1 MDESLLSIGEL
12 AAHSGLSP
20 KALRLYDESGLLVPR
35 RVDPST
41 GYRSYGTDQVGRAR
55 LIAALRGLGMG
66 LARIRVLCDLDGAA
80 AATELRSWWRQEE
93 ADALSRA
100 VAVRHLASSLG
111 QHPTE
116 DAMTTTTTP
125 ARSASALHIGLE
137 RTAQEDAVLVRDL
150 PVGRSL
156 LAAAD
161 GFGGA
166 GDLAARMLAAF
177 ADALERALAAPSAA
191 PLHALE
197 TAWTAAEAL
206 EPTQGESGSTLT
218 AAVLDGDRLHIAHL
232 GDTRAM
238 LVRAGRLEHVTQDH
252 THVRSL
258 LEAGRL
264 SPEEALPSGPTRA
277 EPGSRRGRPV
287 GPGPAGAAA
296 GARRPGARGL
306 GRAACGRRPVG
317 PRRIAHRRRG
327 GGSRRPGRAPDRP
340 RARRRRPR
348 QRGRGTGSGVNR
360 PQRAA
365 RTTRTMPRTTAPT
378 ITTRPVTSSAAPP
391 DPSSEHEIPA

>member
-12 AAHSGLSP
+12 AARSGLSP

-55 LIAALRGLGMG
+55 LIVALRGLGMG
-66 LARIRVLCDLDGAA
+66 LARIRVLCDLDGVA

-93 ADALSRA
+93 ADPLSRA
-100 VAVRHLASSLG
+100 VAVRDLASSLG

-137 RTAQEDAVLVRDL
+137 RTAQEDAVLVRAL
-150 PVGRSL
+150 PGRRTL

-161 GFGGA
+161 GFHDA
-166 GDLAARMLAAF
+166 DDLAARMLSAF
-177 ADALERALAAPSAA
+177 ADALVETPSADV
-191 PLHALE
+191 LTALE

-206 EPTQGESGSTLT
+206 VPTDGGAGSTLT

-232 GDTRAM
+232 GDTRAI

-252 THVRSL
+252 TQVRSL

-264 SPEEALPSGPTRA
+264 SPEEAASHPDRRVLNRA
-277 EPGSRRGRPV
+277 L
-287 GPGPAGAAA
+287 AA
-296 GARRPGARGL
+296 GAP
-306 GRAACGRRPVG
+306 
-317 PRRIAHRRRG
+317 
-327 GGSRRPGRAPDRP
+327 SAPDLLV
-340 RARRRRPR
+340 R
-348 QRGRGTGSGVNR
+348 QLEPGDLVL
-360 PQRAA
+360 
-365 RTTRTMPRTTAPT
+365 
-378 ITTRPVTSSAAPP
+378 VTSDGLHAVV
-391 DPSSEHEIPA
+391 DPSALAEALTGEEEPEALAQHLIDLALDAGGPDNVAVALARA

>member
-12 AAHSGLSP
+12 AARSGLSP
-20 KALRLYDESGLLVPR
+20 KALRLYDETGLLVPR

-100 VAVRHLASSLG
+100 VAVRDLASSLG
-111 QHPTE
+111 QHPME
-116 DAMTTTTTP
+116 DTMTTTTIP
-125 ARSASALHIGLE
+125 ARGASALHIGLE

-150 PVGRSL
+150 PGRRTL

-161 GFGGA
+161 GFHDA
-166 GDLAARMLAAF
+166 DDLAARMLSAF
-177 ADALERALAAPSAA
+177 ADALVETPSADV
-191 PLHALE
+191 LTALE

-206 EPTQGESGSTLT
+206 VPTQGAAGSTLT

-264 SPEEALPSGPTRA
+264 SPEEAASHPDRRVLNRALATGAPSAPDLLVRHL
-277 EPGSRRGRPV
+277 EPGDLVIVASD
-287 GPGPAGAAA
+287 
-296 GARRPGARGL
+296 GL
-306 GRAACGRRPVG
+306 HAVA
-317 PRRIAHRRRG
+317 
-327 GGSRRPGRAPDRP
+327 
-340 RARRRRPR
+340 
-348 QRGRGTGSGVNR
+348 
-360 PQRAA
+360 
-365 RTTRTMPRTTAPT
+365 
-378 ITTRPVTSSAAPP
+378 
-391 DPSSEHEIPA
+391 DPSALAEALGGEQEPEALAQHLIDLALDAGGPDNVAVALARA

>member
-12 AAHSGLSP
+12 AARSGLSP

-41 GYRSYGTDQVGRAR
+41 GYRSYGIDQVGRAR

-100 VAVRHLASSLG
+100 AAVRDLASSLG

-125 ARSASALHIGLE
+125 ARAASALHIGLE
-137 RTAQEDAVLVRDL
+137 RTAQEDAVLVRAL
-150 PVGRSL
+150 PGRRTL
-156 LAAAD
+156 LAVAD

-166 GDLAARMLAAF
+166 GDLAARTLEVF
-177 ADALERALAAPSAA
+177 ADALVAAPSADA
-191 PLHALE
+191 LPSLE

-206 EPTQGESGSTLT
+206 VPTQGGAGSTLT

-252 THVRSL
+252 TQVRSL

-264 SPEEALPSGPTRA
+264 SPEEAASHPDRRVLNRA
-277 EPGSRRGRPV
+277 L
-287 GPGPAGAAA
+287 AA
-296 GARRPGARGL
+296 GAP
-306 GRAACGRRPVG
+306 
-317 PRRIAHRRRG
+317 
-327 GGSRRPGRAPDRP
+327 SAPDLLVRHLEP
-340 RARRRRPR
+340 GDLVLVASD
-348 QRGRGTGSGVNR
+348 GLHAV
-360 PQRAA
+360 
-365 RTTRTMPRTTAPT
+365 
-378 ITTRPVTSSAAPP
+378 V
-391 DPSSEHEIPA
+391 DPSALAESLAAAEAEDLDALAAHLIDLALDAGGPDNVGVTLARV

>member
-1 MDESLLSIGEL
+1 MEESLLSIGEL
-12 AAHSGLSP
+12 AARSGLSP

-41 GYRSYGTDQVGRAR
+41 GYRSYGVDQVGRAR

-80 AATELRSWWRQEE
+80 AAAELRSWWRQEE

-150 PVGRSL
+150 PGRRTL
-156 LAAAD
+156 LAVAD

-166 GDLAARMLAAF
+166 DDLAARMLAAF
-177 ADALERALAAPSAA
+177 ADSVADDPSAA
-191 PLHALE
+191 TLTALE
-197 TAWTAAEAL
+197 TAWSAVEAL
-206 EPTQGESGSTLT
+206 VPDGGGAGSTLT
-218 AAVLDGDRLHIAHL
+218 AAVLDGDRLHVAHL
-232 GDTRAM
+232 GDTRVV
-238 LVRAGRLEHVTQDH
+238 LVRGDRVEHVTQDH
-252 THVRSL
+252 TQVRSL

-264 SPEEALPSGPTRA
+264 SPEEAVSHPDRRVLNRA
-277 EPGSRRGRPV
+277 L
-287 GPGPAGAAA
+287 AA
-296 GARRPGARGL
+296 GAP
-306 GRAACGRRPVG
+306 
-317 PRRIAHRRRG
+317 
-327 GGSRRPGRAPDRP
+327 SAPDLLV
-340 RARRRRPR
+340 R
-348 QRGRGTGSGVNR
+348 QLEPGDLVLVASDGLHAV
-360 PQRAA
+360 
-365 RTTRTMPRTTAPT
+365 
-378 ITTRPVTSSAAPP
+378 V
-391 DPSSEHEIPA
+391 DPSALAEALTGAEEEPDVFAEHLVRLALDAGAPDNVGLALARV

>member
-12 AAHSGLSP
+12 AARSGLSP

-66 LARIRVLCDLDGAA
+66 LARIRVLCDLDGVA

-100 VAVRHLASSLG
+100 VAVGDLASSLG

-116 DAMTTTTTP
+116 DAVTTTTTP

-137 RTAQEDAVLVRDL
+137 RTAQEDAVLVRAL
-150 PVGRSL
+150 PGRRTL

-161 GFGGA
+161 GFHDA
-166 GDLAARMLAAF
+166 DDLAARMLSAF
-177 ADALERALAAPSAA
+177 ADALVETPSADV
-191 PLHALE
+191 LTALE

-206 EPTQGESGSTLT
+206 VPTDGGAGSTLT

-232 GDTRAM
+232 GDTRAI

-252 THVRSL
+252 TQVRSL

-264 SPEEALPSGPTRA
+264 SPEEAASHPDRRVLNRA
-277 EPGSRRGRPV
+277 L
-287 GPGPAGAAA
+287 AA
-296 GARRPGARGL
+296 GAP
-306 GRAACGRRPVG
+306 
-317 PRRIAHRRRG
+317 
-327 GGSRRPGRAPDRP
+327 SAPDLLV
-340 RARRRRPR
+340 R
-348 QRGRGTGSGVNR
+348 QLEPGDLVL
-360 PQRAA
+360 
-365 RTTRTMPRTTAPT
+365 
-378 ITTRPVTSSAAPP
+378 VTSDGLHAVV
-391 DPSSEHEIPA
+391 DPSALAEALTGEEEPEALAQHLIDLALDAGGPDNVAVALARA

>member
-12 AAHSGLSP
+12 AARSGLSP

-66 LARIRVLCDLDGAA
+66 LARIRVLCDLDGVA

-100 VAVRHLASSLG
+100 VAVRDLASSLG

-137 RTAQEDAVLVRDL
+137 RTAQEDAVLVRAL
-150 PVGRSL
+150 PGRRTL

-161 GFGGA
+161 GFHDA
-166 GDLAARMLAAF
+166 DDLAARMLSAF
-177 ADALERALAAPSAA
+177 ADALVETPSADV
-191 PLHALE
+191 LTALE

-206 EPTQGESGSTLT
+206 VPTQGAAGSTLT

-232 GDTRAM
+232 GDTRAI

-252 THVRSL
+252 TQVRSL

-264 SPEEALPSGPTRA
+264 SPEEAAAHPDRRVLNRA
-277 EPGSRRGRPV
+277 L
-287 GPGPAGAAA
+287 AA
-296 GARRPGARGL
+296 GAP
-306 GRAACGRRPVG
+306 
-317 PRRIAHRRRG
+317 
-327 GGSRRPGRAPDRP
+327 SAPDLLV
-340 RARRRRPR
+340 R
-348 QRGRGTGSGVNR
+348 QLEPGDLVLVASDGLHAV
-360 PQRAA
+360 
-365 RTTRTMPRTTAPT
+365 
-378 ITTRPVTSSAAPP
+378 V
-391 DPSSEHEIPA
+391 DPSALAEALTGEEEPEALAQHLIDLALDAGGPDNVAVALARA

>member
-1 MDESLLSIGEL
+1 MEESLLSIGEL
-12 AAHSGLSP
+12 AARSGLSP

-41 GYRSYGTDQVGRAR
+41 GYRSYGLDQVGRAR

-116 DAMTTTTTP
+116 DAMTTTTAP

-150 PVGRSL
+150 PGPRTL

-161 GFGGA
+161 GFHDA
-166 GDLAARMLAAF
+166 DDLAARMLSAF
-177 ADALERALAAPSAA
+177 ADALVETPSADV
-191 PLHALE
+191 LTALE
-197 TAWTAAEAL
+197 TAWAAAEAL
-206 EPTQGESGSTLT
+206 VPTDGGAGSTLT

-232 GDTRAM
+232 GDTRVT
-238 LVRAGRLEHVTQDH
+238 LVRAGRIEHVTQDH
-252 THVRSL
+252 TQVRSL

-264 SPEEALPSGPTRA
+264 SPEEAAAHPDRRVLNRA
-277 EPGSRRGRPV
+277 L
-287 GPGPAGAAA
+287 AA
-296 GARRPGARGL
+296 GAP
-306 GRAACGRRPVG
+306 
-317 PRRIAHRRRG
+317 
-327 GGSRRPGRAPDRP
+327 SAPDLLV
-340 RARRRRPR
+340 R
-348 QRGRGTGSGVNR
+348 QLEPGDLVLVASDGLHAV
-360 PQRAA
+360 
-365 RTTRTMPRTTAPT
+365 
-378 ITTRPVTSSAAPP
+378 V
-391 DPSSEHEIPA
+391 DPSALAEALTGEEEPEVLAAHLIDLALEAGGPDNVGVALARV

>member
-1 MDESLLSIGEL
+1 MEESLLSIGEL
-12 AAHSGLSP
+12 AARSGLSP

-41 GYRSYGTDQVGRAR
+41 GYRSYGVDQVGRAR

-100 VAVRHLASSLG
+100 VAVRHLAASLG

-116 DAMTTTTTP
+116 DTMTTTTTP

-150 PVGRSL
+150 PGRRTL

-166 GDLAARMLAAF
+166 DDLAVRMLSAF
-177 ADALERALAAPSAA
+177 ADALADAPSVD
-191 PLHALE
+191 PLSALE
-197 TAWTAAEAL
+197 SAWTAAEAL
-206 EPTQGESGSTLT
+206 VPTDGGAGSTLT

-232 GDTRAM
+232 GDTRVT
-238 LVRAGRLEHVTQDH
+238 LVRAGRIEHVTQDH
-252 THVRSL
+252 TQVRSL

-264 SPEEALPSGPTRA
+264 SPEEAASHPDRRVLNRALAADAPSAPDLLVRQL
-277 EPGSRRGRPV
+277 EPGDLVLVASD
-287 GPGPAGAAA
+287 
-296 GARRPGARGL
+296 GL
-306 GRAACGRRPVG
+306 HAV
-317 PRRIAHRRRG
+317 
-327 GGSRRPGRAPDRP
+327 
-340 RARRRRPR
+340 
-348 QRGRGTGSGVNR
+348 V
-360 PQRAA
+360 
-365 RTTRTMPRTTAPT
+365 
-378 ITTRPVTSSAAPP
+378 
-391 DPSSEHEIPA
+391 DPSALAEALTDAEEPDALAQRLIDLALEAGGPDNVGVALARV

>member
-12 AAHSGLSP
+12 AARSGLSS

-100 VAVRHLASSLG
+100 VAVRDLASSLG

-137 RTAQEDAVLVRDL
+137 RTAQEDAVLLRDL
-150 PVGRSL
+150 PAGRSL

-177 ADALERALAAPSAA
+177 ADALERALAEPSAA
-191 PLHALE
+191 PLPALE

-206 EPTQGESGSTLT
+206 VPTQGESGSTLT

-238 LVRAGRLEHVTQDH
+238 LVRAGRLEHITQDH

-264 SPEEALPSGPTRA
+264 SPEEAASHPDRRVLNRALATGAPSAPDLLVRHL
-277 EPGSRRGRPV
+277 EPGDLVIVASD
-287 GPGPAGAAA
+287 
-296 GARRPGARGL
+296 GL
-306 GRAACGRRPVG
+306 HAVA
-317 PRRIAHRRRG
+317 
-327 GGSRRPGRAPDRP
+327 
-340 RARRRRPR
+340 
-348 QRGRGTGSGVNR
+348 
-360 PQRAA
+360 
-365 RTTRTMPRTTAPT
+365 
-378 ITTRPVTSSAAPP
+378 
-391 DPSSEHEIPA
+391 DPSALAEALGGEQEPEKLAQHLIDLALDAGGPDNVAVALARA

>member
-1 MDESLLSIGEL
+1 MEESLLSIGEL
-12 AAHSGLSP
+12 AARSGLSP

-41 GYRSYGTDQVGRAR
+41 GYRSYGIDQVGRAR

-116 DAMTTTTTP
+116 DTMTTTTTS
-125 ARSASALHIGLE
+125 ARRASALHIGLE

-150 PVGRSL
+150 PGRRTL
-156 LAAAD
+156 LAVAD

-166 GDLAARMLAAF
+166 DDLAVRMLSAF
-177 ADALERALAAPSAA
+177 ADALADAPSVD
-191 PLHALE
+191 PLSALE
-197 TAWTAAEAL
+197 SAWTAAEAL
-206 EPTQGESGSTLT
+206 VPTDGGAGSTLT

-232 GDTRAM
+232 GDTRVT
-238 LVRAGRLEHVTQDH
+238 LVRAGRIEHVTQDH
-252 THVRSL
+252 TQVRSL

-264 SPEEALPSGPTRA
+264 SPEEAASHPDRRVLNRALAADAPSAPDLLVRQL
-277 EPGSRRGRPV
+277 EPGDLVLVASD
-287 GPGPAGAAA
+287 
-296 GARRPGARGL
+296 GL
-306 GRAACGRRPVG
+306 HAV
-317 PRRIAHRRRG
+317 
-327 GGSRRPGRAPDRP
+327 
-340 RARRRRPR
+340 
-348 QRGRGTGSGVNR
+348 V
-360 PQRAA
+360 
-365 RTTRTMPRTTAPT
+365 
-378 ITTRPVTSSAAPP
+378 
-391 DPSSEHEIPA
+391 DPSALAEALTGAEEPDALAQRLIDLALEAGGPDNVGVALARV

>member
-1 MDESLLSIGEL
+1 MEESLLSIGEL
-12 AAHSGLSP
+12 AARSGLSP

-41 GYRSYGTDQVGRAR
+41 GYRSYGVDQVGRAR

-100 VAVRHLASSLG
+100 VAVRDLASSLG
-111 QHPTE
+111 QHSTE

-137 RTAQEDAVLVRDL
+137 RTVQEDAVLVRDL
-150 PVGRSL
+150 PGGRTL

-166 GDLAARMLAAF
+166 GDLAARMLEAF
-177 ADALERALAAPSAA
+177 ADALAETPSADV
-191 PLHALE
+191 LTALE
-197 TAWTAAEAL
+197 SAWTAAEAL
-206 EPTQGESGSTLT
+206 VPAEGESGSTLT

-232 GDTRAM
+232 GDTRVL
-238 LVRAGRLEHVTQDH
+238 LVRGGRLEHVTQDH

-264 SPEEALPSGPTRA
+264 SPEEAASHPDRRVLNRALSFGEPTAPDLLVRHL
-277 EPGSRRGRPV
+277 EPGDLVLVASD
-287 GPGPAGAAA
+287 
-296 GARRPGARGL
+296 GL
-306 GRAACGRRPVG
+306 HAV
-317 PRRIAHRRRG
+317 
-327 GGSRRPGRAPDRP
+327 
-340 RARRRRPR
+340 
-348 QRGRGTGSGVNR
+348 V
-360 PQRAA
+360 
-365 RTTRTMPRTTAPT
+365 
-378 ITTRPVTSSAAPP
+378 
-391 DPSSEHEIPA
+391 DPSVLAKTLTGDEEPDALAQHLVDLALEAGGPDNVGVAVARV